1 MQKKLTIMIDEE
13 VYAGLYRFIGR
24 RKISQFIE
32 RLVRPH
38 VATQDLA
45 AGYARMAA
53 DQTRESE
60 ARDWS
65 EALLDD
71 TGNAAR

>member
-38 VATQDLA
+38 VLRVGTLS
-45 AGYARMAA
+45 
-53 DQTRESE
+53 REDMGRVE
-60 ARDWS
+60 RAIRVQ
-65 EALLDD
+65 LGL
-71 TGNAAR
+71 R